1 MVRLQEPS
9 EAHGQITAFREEH
22 FTEEPP
28 EDCGLSAED
37 YQRYKQSLLGTPIPK
52 QRTSDEMLRALGYDD
67 WTQYCVEGIP
77 YAELGV

>member
-9 EAHGQITAFREEH
+9 EVHGQLTVFKEEH
-22 FTEEPP
+22 FPAKPP

-52 QRTSDEMLRALGYDD
+52 QSAIDETLHAAGYGD
-67 WTQYCVEGIP
+67 WVQYCVESP
-77 YAELGV
+77 MLNWA